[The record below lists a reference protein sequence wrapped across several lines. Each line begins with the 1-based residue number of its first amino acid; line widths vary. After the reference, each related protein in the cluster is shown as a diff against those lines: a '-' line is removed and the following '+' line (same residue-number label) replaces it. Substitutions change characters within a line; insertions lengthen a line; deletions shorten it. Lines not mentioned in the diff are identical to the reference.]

1 MMLET
6 SHGVLGRGRESNC
19 KHDQQ
24 NNILHEQIL
33 FKCKLP
39 KVIFFFSGIFSSMVW
54 KDRSIFF
61 LMFKYVIQTAVESYR
76 HPPSLYLLSLNFFPL
91 NSLEPFPAAMLPGSD
106 S

>member
-1 MMLET
+1 M
-6 SHGVLGRGRESNC
+6 ESW
-19 KHDQQ
+19 
-24 NNILHEQIL
+24 EEGG
-33 FKCKLP
+33 
-39 KVIFFFSGIFSSMVW
+39 KVIVNMTSKIIYFMSKFYLNVNYPKWIFFSGIFSSMVW

>member
-39 KVIFFFSGIFSSMVW
+39 KVNFFLVEFLVAWCGKTEVFFSSC
-54 KDRSIFF
+54 
-61 LMFKYVIQTAVESYR
+61 
-76 HPPSLYLLSLNFFPL
+76 LN
-91 NSLEPFPAAMLPGSD
+91 M
-106 S
+106 